1 MSETIIILFTGL
13 IGLFSAVL
21 KIAVEVQEKQ
31 GRPDE
36 QYKKDIQ
43 DFDNALAVGDSDAIT
58 AAFEQLRRASDNR
71 STGGPESKHTTER

>member
-1 MSETIIILFTGL
+1 MNETLIILFTGL

-21 KIAVEVQEKQ
+21 KIAVEMQEKQ

-43 DFDNALAVGDSDAIT
+43 DFDSALAVGNSDVIT
-58 AAFEQLRRASDNR
+58 AAFEHLRRASGNR
-71 STGGPESKHTTER
+71 STGGPESKPITER